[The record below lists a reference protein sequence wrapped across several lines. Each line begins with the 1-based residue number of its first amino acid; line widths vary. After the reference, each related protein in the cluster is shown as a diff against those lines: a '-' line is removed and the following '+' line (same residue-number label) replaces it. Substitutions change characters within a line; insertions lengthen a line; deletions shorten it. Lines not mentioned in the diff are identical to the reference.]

1 MLKKLALPALF
12 AGALTFAAVSAAPTP
27 AEAGKKT
34 RNFLLG
40 LGVGVATTALIASAI
55 HQNKKRKWERRHY
68 RSRYRHRPYYRYRP
82 RPWTPEWYDYC
93 MSKYRSFNPETGYYR
108 TYSGRYRFCR

>member
-1 MLKKLALPALF
+1 MMLKKFALPTLF
-12 AGALTFAAVSAAPTP
+12 AGVFALAAIGAAPQQ
-27 AEAGKKT
+27 AQAASKT
-34 RNFLLG
+34 ENFILG
-40 LGVGVATTALIASAI
+40 LAAGVATTAIIASAI
-55 HQNKKRKWERRHY
+55 HKEKKRKWKR
-68 RSRYRHRPYYRYRP
+68 RYRQQRVYYRYRP